1 MRIRLRRSLIGV
13 PKDQRATVYALGLRK
28 TGDARTVA
36 DTRDV
41 RGMVDKVAY
50 LLDVEE
56 GGAGAAV
63 DGDGPAGAAEG
74 RGRA

>member
-1 MRIRLRRSLIGV
+1 MRITLRRSLIGV

-28 TGDARTVA
+28 TNDSREVA

-50 LLDVEE
+50 LLTIE
-56 GGAGAAV
+56 GGAR
-63 DGDGPAGAAEG
+63 EG
-74 RGRA
+74 QESA